1 MAGRLGVL
9 RRLEGEAGSL
19 LLAGQLDDVRAE
31 SLRSSLSASIC
42 VRRSA
47 EARGPGLVR
56 GRRTLLSHPRAG
68 GSSGGFAVVVVVVVI
83 VVVGAHVAVAVV
95 VAVASAGVCCALGS
109 AAVATRA
116 LPERSAAAAAS
127 SLIATRGAAS
137 SHEVV
142 LGDDGGPGEMKRRLL
157 RLRRTAGRT
166 NTLRCVALR
175 CVGRQA
181 QGDSMLTSRATG
193 DRENIELQQPCEDPG
208 TSTLAWDLD
217 MANDKGALSRL
228 PPCQCSS
235 RLTRG

>member
-83 VVVGAHVAVAVV
+83 VVVGAHVAVAVA

-109 AAVATRA
+109 AAVAARA
-116 LPERSAAAAAS
+116 LPERSAAAAAAS

-175 CVGRQA
+175 WQA
-181 QGDSMLTSRATG
+181 GTRRLNAHKQGDWRQG
-193 DRENIELQQPCEDPG
+193 EH
-208 TSTLAWDLD
+208 
-217 MANDKGALSRL
+217 
-228 PPCQCSS
+228 
-235 RLTRG
+235 

>member
-9 RRLEGEAGSL
+9 RRLEGEEGEEGSL

-68 GSSGGFAVVVVVVVI
+68 ALSGGSAV
-83 VVVGAHVAVAVV
+83 AVAVAVV
-95 VAVASAGVCCALGS
+95 VVAVVGGHVAVAGVCWTLGS
-109 AAVATRA
+109 AVVATRA
-116 LPERSAAAAAS
+116 LPERSAVAAAS

-142 LGDDGGPGEMKRRLL
+142 LGDDGGPSEMKRQLPIL

-166 NTLRCVALR
+166 NTGALR
-175 CVGRQA
+175 WQAGTGRLNA
-181 QGDSMLTSRATG
+181 HKQGDR
-193 DRENIELQQPCEDPG
+193 RQEEH
-208 TSTLAWDLD
+208 
-217 MANDKGALSRL
+217 
-228 PPCQCSS
+228 
-235 RLTRG
+235 

>member
-68 GSSGGFAVVVVVVVI
+68 GSSGSFAVVVVVIVAVVA
-83 VVVGAHVAVAVV
+83 GAHVAVAVA
-95 VAVASAGVCCALGS
+95 VAVASAGGCCALGS
-109 AAVATRA
+109 AAVATMA

-166 NTLRCVALR
+166 NTLRCVALAGRHKATQCSQAGRLETGRTWR
-175 CVGRQA
+175 CSSHAR
-181 QGDSMLTSRATG
+181 
-193 DRENIELQQPCEDPG
+193 
-208 TSTLAWDLD
+208 TLAPWPGIWDLD

-235 RLTRG
+235 RLARG

>member
-9 RRLEGEAGSL
+9 RRLEGEEGAL

-68 GSSGGFAVVVVVVVI
+68 GSSGGFAVVVVVVV
-83 VVVGAHVAVAVV
+83 VAGAHVAVAV
-95 VAVASAGVCCALGS
+95 AGVCCALGS
-109 AAVATRA
+109 AVVATRA
-116 LPERSAAAAAS
+116 LPERSAAAAAAS

-166 NTLRCVALR
+166 NTLRCV
-175 CVGRQA
+175 GRQA

-193 DRENIELQQPCEDPG
+193 DRENIEMQQPCEDPG
-208 TSTLAWDLD
+208 TLAWDLD

-235 RLTRG
+235 CLARG